1 MKIDV
6 DQLEQALQA
15 LIDELRKKE
24 GKVINIEQPID
35 YYWSIPGEVL
45 YNPYEN
51 PNELTLGQLSDDLK
65 EMTKIASKTSE
76 PVSYDFVKMSS
87 LMAMIGHKTVW

>member
-1 MKIDV
+1 MTIDV

-15 LIDELRKKE
+15 LVDELRKKK
-24 GKVINIEQPID
+24 GRLIHIEQPID
-35 YYWSIPGEVL
+35 YYWTVPGDVL

-51 PNELTLGQLSDDLK
+51 PNELTLGQLSDDLE

-76 PVSYDFVKMSS
+76 PVSYDFVKISS
-87 LMAMIGHKTVW
+87 LMTMIGHKTVW